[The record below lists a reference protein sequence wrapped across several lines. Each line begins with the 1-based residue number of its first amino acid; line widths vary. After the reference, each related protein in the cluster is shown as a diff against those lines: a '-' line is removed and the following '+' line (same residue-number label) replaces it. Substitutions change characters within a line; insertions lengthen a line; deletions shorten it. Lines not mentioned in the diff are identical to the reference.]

1 MRAQTESAAR
11 RISELLEGKDA
22 TAVRVGIK
30 ARGCNGLSYTMNY
43 ATEKAKLEEEVE
55 AHGVRVLVEARAVMH
70 IVGTT
75 MDYVEDDLT
84 SEFVFHNPNAEAAC
98 GCGESF
104 TVAKNP
110 EAEGRERGGGGRM
123 TRGLVAGLTP
133 RRHCLQFYRPKTYC
147 KGASSRAARA
157 PRHHGVRT
165 WRSSHGAA

>member
-1 MRAQTESAAR
+1 MAAGRVIVGDAKAPRARRERKAVMALVRNSRRHLPTPTHRSLTPAPLSRAQTESAAR

-110 EAEGRERGGGGRM
+110 EAEG
-123 TRGLVAGLTP
+123 
-133 RRHCLQFYRPKTYC
+133 
-147 KGASSRAARA
+147 GASAAA
-157 PRHHGVRT
+157 EG
-165 WRSSHGAA
+165 G